1 MQTSPQKA
9 YRPAAYVSGW
19 EHFLYQSWWND
30 GRELPWSFNFSDTV
44 KKSILEVS
52 EFAFFLLTN
61 RIAKVSNKKYYEKV

>member
-1 MQTSPQKA
+1 MTDA
-9 YRPAAYVSGW
+9 
-19 EHFLYQSWWND
+19 
-30 GRELPWSFNFSDTV
+30 NFRGVLILVTLS